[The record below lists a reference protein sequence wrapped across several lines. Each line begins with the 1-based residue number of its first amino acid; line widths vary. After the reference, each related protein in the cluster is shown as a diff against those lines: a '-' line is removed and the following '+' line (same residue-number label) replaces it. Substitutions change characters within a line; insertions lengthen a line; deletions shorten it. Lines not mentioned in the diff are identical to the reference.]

1 MCFCIKFVF
10 PRETFWLH
18 GQTFSPGESV
28 WNTYLF
34 FFNRSRRP
42 EARWKPVCKAH
53 GKIKA
58 VCLRLW
64 LSVSHRATWG
74 PSTKH
79 NGHYPTKKLNSS
91 IRCDFY
97 TLNSCFHSG
106 ASHQGVDRMTSTPA
120 EHNAI
125 KFSNKSTQLQ
135 PQALINSSS
144 SLNRKA
150 SQSSIHFIP
159 QLYCVV
165 PGFVLFCPCSIDVN
179 IN

>member
-1 MCFCIKFVF
+1 MVWVSVLSLYFQEKSSGCRVLQSLFETPISSFSTRSEG
-10 PRETFWLH
+10 PGTDENLSARRMERE
-18 GQTFSPGESV
+18 
-28 WNTYLF
+28 
-34 FFNRSRRP
+34 
-42 EARWKPVCKAH
+42 KP
-53 GKIKA
+53 
-58 VCLRLW
+58 VCLRLR

-125 KFSNKSTQLQ
+125 KFSNKSRQLQ

-144 SLNRKA
+144 SLDRKA

-159 QLYCVV
+159 ELYCVV
-165 PGFVLFCPCSIDVN
+165 CGFVLFCPCSIDVN